1 MVKTV
6 FAVLVVCL
14 AAACAADSDV
24 APSITPAELAS
35 IGAAGASPIIVDVRS
50 AEEYTAGH
58 IPGAVNI
65 PYDQVADR
73 LSELQGPHG
82 VALYCMVG
90 PRARKGESALMD
102 AGYNDILHV
111 EGGLAAWQAAGLSV
125 TTSP

>member
-1 MVKTV
+1 MVKT
-6 FAVLVVCL
+6 FLVVLMVCIL
-14 AAACAADSDV
+14 AACAADSDV
-24 APSITPAELAS
+24 APSITPAELSAIS
-35 IGAAGASPIIVDVRS
+35 AAGASPIIVDVRS
-50 AEEYTAGH
+50 AEEYAAGH

-102 AGYNDILHV
+102 AGFDNILHI

-125 TTSP
+125 ATVP